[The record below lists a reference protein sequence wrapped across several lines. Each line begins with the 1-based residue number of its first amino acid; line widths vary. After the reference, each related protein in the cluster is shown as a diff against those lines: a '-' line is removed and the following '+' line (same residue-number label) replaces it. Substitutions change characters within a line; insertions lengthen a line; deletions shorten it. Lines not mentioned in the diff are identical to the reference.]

1 MLGRLFGNA
10 ASSLNSAGYSRDSV
24 VDEEYTRSLL
34 YPEYAAPQHAPTHF
48 PPVGAG
54 RVGDFDDWSGLELDA
69 LKDFR
74 IMLAQDA
81 LGDSEEP
88 CTLFDTHPIQPSES
102 SPDFAQRTGSL
113 QNPSHRRGMSTTSTL
128 RSPTS
133 PLFAKPQQRFPLNAP
148 NVSFPTRNRSSTF
161 SAGSDEHDPRHLRS
175 SDAKEETRSILNCAF
190 GSSAGASSG
199 AKMHVMPL
207 GSGAKDL
214 PVTPSSPGAGGSTSA
229 GYFRKREPIARA
241 HTSALAGVRPPLHE
255 RSQSSSGVKPK
266 LTDAVLI
273 TKLFSVNLPDPT
285 ELQTIHPSPSP
296 QDGSEI
302 PSHVDYPFPNAPFK
316 GKKPRA
322 KKTPVFAVILVVQL
336 PPSLSNSSR
345 PPSRGGIQAAPTHT
359 SVRSFRNSFNSHST
373 SPKLGS
379 SGPSRS
385 MDRGDPR
392 VNALVEHWDIIDRA
406 LTLMEN
412 VSAPK
417 ILGHLKQVDSFS
429 DALVSKPS
437 KPKEKT
443 MQRTNQ
449 ITIYLSPLTLGSDS
463 DLKDTAMQ
471 CVQRIRR
478 ALRMPRVNIG
488 QAHWGLWNDE
498 LIRVARC
505 YGGKEQTSFLVS
517 LLTSFLGAH
526 TAEWMTLLAPS
537 RNHRRRSITR
547 KTTNE
552 SDVITTRTVV
562 VSNDRSIARRLV
574 FLLSSFI
581 AGDAQIENGGALY
594 RRPGSA
600 VSLRNAML
608 HSPSA
613 EFATNV
619 RHSCSPERHKCHNL
633 EHPQGGLLI
642 ARGLQRKPSDIQ
654 SVKSIPIPANDLSLR
669 KSSAATT
676 STVIPNPTTSASHF
690 SSSSVGEGGYFPDE
704 SSASA
709 SLNKIWRTAN
719 RDSES
724 STTSTKWGSLLSGF
738 WSKDSTGTPSGSTAP
753 SASSSIRVKLKE
765 TPLEAMVKELAND
778 DDSDAPALANGA
790 AQHFG
795 SFQSQTMPIKL
806 EVNADERVIDVDIGL
821 PGFFGSSNDSALASP
836 PLRNMRHASS
846 VASLD
851 SLASSKLHFS
861 PKGGAKP
868 QSRVAGFLPKFHPD
882 YSLQAVRASKSDL
895 PEIVEQI
902 KSAMLSEPYPP
913 PETVTSG
920 WVDIATTLIADV
932 QTASVKRLCLKRKFS
947 HPDNGKGDSDRA
959 VVPGME
965 NLAAARAI
973 KPRSIM
979 YCGFLQEEAFSY
991 ESVRDLDPSLTDVVE
1006 RIFTR
1011 EGAYG
1016 SGSIS
1021 PSAISHSRRTSTA
1034 TSESY
1039 RRGNEQLTANGP
1051 RSPDAFTRSFPDDL
1065 VLGALED
1072 VVKSVNHDLSE
1083 APIGRNSDTHINQEL
1098 AASSRKSQDNALR
1111 EGVRS
1116 WLLHAEHRAV

>member
-10 ASSLNSAGYSRDSV
+10 ASSQSSPGYTRDSA

-54 RVGDFDDWSGLELDA
+54 RVGDFDNWSGLELDA
-69 LKDFR
+69 SKDFR

-88 CTLFDTHPIQPSES
+88 CILFDTHPIQPSES

-113 QNPSHRRGMSTTSTL
+113 QNPSHRRGISTTSTL

-148 NVSFPTRNRSSTF
+148 NMSIPTRNRSSTF

-214 PVTPSSPGAGGSTSA
+214 PVTPSSPGAGGSMSA

-241 HTSALAGVRPPLHE
+241 HTSALAGIRPPLHE

-285 ELQTIHPSPSP
+285 DLQTLHQSPPP
-296 QDGSEI
+296 QDGSEV
-302 PSHVDYPFPNAPFK
+302 PSHAEYPFPNAPFK

-336 PPSLSNSSR
+336 PPNLGNSSR
-345 PPSRGGIQAAPTHT
+345 PPSRAGQAPPTYT
-359 SVRSFRNSFNSHST
+359 SVRSFRNSFNSQST

-379 SGPSRS
+379 SGPSKS
-385 MDRGDPR
+385 VDRGDPR

-449 ITIYLSPLTLGSDS
+449 ITIYLSPLTLGSDL
-463 DLKDTAMQ
+463 DLRDTATQ

-478 ALRMPRVNIG
+478 ALRMPRVSIG

-505 YGGKEQTSFLVS
+505 YGGKEQTSFIVT

-526 TAEWMTLLAPS
+526 TAEWMTLLACS
-537 RNHRRRSITR
+537 RNRRRRSIIR
-547 KTTNE
+547 KTTHD
-552 SDVITTRTVV
+552 SDVITTRTVII
-562 VSNDRSIARRLV
+562 SSDRSIARRLV
-574 FLLSSFI
+574 FLLSSFL
-581 AGDAQIENGGALY
+581 AGDTQVENGGALY

-608 HSPSA
+608 HSPST

-619 RHSCSPERHKCHNL
+619 QRSCSPERHKGHNL

-642 ARGLQRKPSDIQ
+642 ARGLQHKLSDVQ
-654 SVKSIPIPANDLSLR
+654 SIKSIPIPANDLSLR

-676 STVIPNPTTSASHF
+676 STVTPNPTTSAPHI
-690 SSSSVGEGGYFPDE
+690 SSSSIGEGGYCPDE
-704 SSASA
+704 SSAS
-709 SLNKIWRTAN
+709 AN

-724 STTSTKWGSLLSGF
+724 STASTKWGSILSGF
-738 WSKDSTGTPSGSTAP
+738 WSKDSTGTPGGSTAP

-765 TPLEAMVKELAND
+765 TPLEAMVKELGSD
-778 DDSDAPALANGA
+778 DDSATPALANGA
-790 AQHFG
+790 AQQFG

-806 EVNADERVIDVDIGL
+806 EVNADERVIDVDIGI

-836 PLRNMRHASS
+836 PFRNMRHTSS

-851 SLASSKLHFS
+851 SLASSKLYS
-861 PKGGAKP
+861 SSKAGGKS
-868 QSRVAGFLPKFHPD
+868 QIRVAGFLPKFHPD

-895 PEIVEQI
+895 PDIVEQI
-902 KSAMLSEPYPP
+902 KSAMLSEPYAP
-913 PETVTSG
+913 PETFTSD
-920 WVDIATTLIADV
+920 WVDVATTLIADV
-932 QTASVKRLCLKRKFS
+932 QTASVKRLCLKRKLS
-947 HPDNGKGDSDRA
+947 HPGHDSGENGRA
-959 VVPGME
+959 VALGTE
-965 NLAAARAI
+965 NLATPRAI
-973 KPRSIM
+973 KPCPTT
-979 YCGFLQEEAFSY
+979 YHGFVQEEAFSY
-991 ESVRDLDPSLTDVVE
+991 ESVRDLDSSLTDVVE
-1006 RIFTR
+1006 RLLTR
-1011 EGAYG
+1011 EGA
-1016 SGSIS
+1016 SGCGRSS
-1021 PSAISHSRRTSTA
+1021 PAAINHSRRTSTA
-1034 TSESY
+1034 TSDSY
-1039 RRGNEQLTANGP
+1039 KRGNEQLTANES
-1051 RSPDAFTRSFPDDL
+1051 RSPDAFSRSFPEDL

-1072 VVKSVNHDLSE
+1072 VVKSVNHDLVE
-1083 APIGRNSDTHINQEL
+1083 APNGRNSDTHISHEQM
-1098 AASSRKSQDNALR
+1098 ASSRKSQDNALR
-1111 EGVRS
+1111 EGVRR
-1116 WLLHAEHRAV
+1116 WLLHTEHRAVW

>member
-10 ASSLNSAGYSRDSV
+10 ASSLNSASYTRDSV
-24 VDEEYTRSLL
+24 IDEEYTRSLL

-88 CTLFDTHPIQPSES
+88 CILFDTHPIQPSES
-102 SPDFAQRTGSL
+102 SPHFAQRTGSL
-113 QNPSHRRGMSTTSTL
+113 QNPSHRREMSTTSTL

-133 PLFAKPQQRFPLNAP
+133 PLFAKPQQSFPLNAP
-148 NVSFPTRNRSSTF
+148 NMSFPTRNRSSTL

-214 PVTPSSPGAGGSTSA
+214 PVTPSSPGAEGSTST

-241 HTSALAGVRPPLHE
+241 HTSALAGAGPSLHE
-255 RSQSSSGVKPK
+255 RSQSSSGVEPK

-273 TKLFSVNLPDPT
+273 TKLFGVNLPDPT
-285 ELQTIHPSPSP
+285 ELQTLHPSPGS

-302 PSHVDYPFPNAPFK
+302 LNHAEYPFPNAPFK

-336 PPSLSNSSR
+336 PPNLSNSSR
-345 PPSRGGIQAAPTHT
+345 PPSRGGMQAAPTYT

-406 LTLMEN
+406 LTLMQN

-417 ILGHLKQVDSFS
+417 ILGHLKQVDNFS
-429 DALVSKPS
+429 DALVSY
-437 KPKEKT
+437 
-443 MQRTNQ
+443 R
-449 ITIYLSPLTLGSDS
+449 ITIYLSPLTLGSEP
-463 DLKDTAMQ
+463 DLKDMAMQ

-478 ALRMPRVNIG
+478 ALRMPRVSIG

-505 YGGKEQTSFLVS
+505 YGGKEQTSFLVT

-526 TAEWMTLLAPS
+526 TAEWMTFLAPS
-537 RNHRRRSITR
+537 RNRRRRSITR

-552 SDVITTRTVV
+552 SDIITTRTVV

-581 AGDAQIENGGALY
+581 AGGGALY

-600 VSLRNAML
+600 VSLRSAML
-608 HSPSA
+608 HPPSA
-613 EFATNV
+613 GFATNV
-619 RHSCSPERHKCHNL
+619 RRSCSPERHKGHNL
-633 EHPQGGLLI
+633 EHAQGGLLI

-676 STVIPNPTTSASHF
+676 STVTPNPTTSAPHF
-690 SSSSVGEGGYFPDE
+690 SSSSHLHHGEEVPE
-704 SSASA
+704 QC
-709 SLNKIWRTAN
+709 
-719 RDSES
+719 
-724 STTSTKWGSLLSGF
+724 LLIRLELHRGEEF
-738 WSKDSTGTPSGSTAP
+738 VRPCLPPSHLHHGKEVP
-753 SASSSIRVKLKE
+753 EQCLLIR
-765 TPLEAMVKELAND
+765 LE
-778 DDSDAPALANGA
+778 
-790 AQHFG
+790 
-795 SFQSQTMPIKL
+795 
-806 EVNADERVIDVDIGL
+806 
-821 PGFFGSSNDSALASP
+821 
-836 PLRNMRHASS
+836 
-846 VASLD
+846 
-851 SLASSKLHFS
+851 LHR
-861 PKGGAKP
+861 G
-868 QSRVAGFLPKFHPD
+868 
-882 YSLQAVRASKSDL
+882 
-895 PEIVEQI
+895 E
-902 KSAMLSEPYPP
+902 
-913 PETVTSG
+913 
-920 WVDIATTLIADV
+920 
-932 QTASVKRLCLKRKFS
+932 
-947 HPDNGKGDSDRA
+947 
-959 VVPGME
+959 
-965 NLAAARAI
+965 
-973 KPRSIM
+973 
-979 YCGFLQEEAFSY
+979 
-991 ESVRDLDPSLTDVVE
+991 ESVCP
-1006 RIFTR
+1006 
-1011 EGAYG
+1011 Y
-1016 SGSIS
+1016 
-1021 PSAISHSRRTSTA
+1021 
-1034 TSESY
+1034 
-1039 RRGNEQLTANGP
+1039 
-1051 RSPDAFTRSFPDDL
+1051 
-1065 VLGALED
+1065 
-1072 VVKSVNHDLSE
+1072 
-1083 APIGRNSDTHINQEL
+1083 
-1098 AASSRKSQDNALR
+1098 
-1111 EGVRS
+1111 
-1116 WLLHAEHRAV
+1116 